1 MAEALLYRNNLAF
14 LHEPLIDV
22 GEKSGQ
28 LRPYVRPVARHLPL
42 AIMGV
47 RMRVRHQSVG
57 RARGTTLLPVLP
69 ELFLTTA
76 FPITRF
82 SASFRI
88 SRAYAHR
95 PPYCA
100 RTSRCRDTSFRL

>member
-1 MAEALLYRNNLAF
+1 MDDVPPRCLAY
-14 LHEPLIDV
+14 EPLIDV
-22 GEKSGQ
+22 GERSGQ

-57 RARGTTLLPVLP
+57 RAQGTRLLPVLP

-82 SASFRI
+82 SVSCRI
-88 SRAYAHR
+88 SRAYARR
-95 PPYCA
+95 PPPCA
-100 RTSRCRDTSFRL
+100 RTSRCCFRCG